1 MTYSSDKEWLEKCHP
16 EHLPVPPFDR
26 YVYMLEGHVVKKS
39 LRPGELGFDGYQ
51 PDIST
56 IAQRDENE
64 IRTMEIVRQYTNI
77 PVPKLIY
84 QGNGQVNDP
93 SNICKLELMFV
104 GSTFLSESQA
114 LQYLKALCGTKLRL
128 ASKKASSS
136 KYRTIS
142 KSLRRFPILLV
153 VFDR

>member
-1 MTYSSDKEWLEKCHP
+1 MTYSSDREWLKRCHP

-64 IRTMEIVRQYTNI
+64 IRTIEIVRQYTNI

-84 QGNGQVNDP
+84 HGNGQV
-93 SNICKLELMFV
+93 
-104 GSTFLSESQA
+104 
-114 LQYLKALCGTKLRL
+114 
-128 ASKKASSS
+128 
-136 KYRTIS
+136 
-142 KSLRRFPILLV
+142 
-153 VFDR
+153 